1 MRIITVDSYEQM
13 SALAA
18 EIICETVRSNPYA
31 TLGLATGSTMLGTYA
46 ELIQAYNSGSLSFS
60 NVKTVNLDEY
70 LGLDSHHEQSY
81 AYYMRSHLFDHI
93 DIDMRNTFIPS
104 GVAQDVNLECEQY
117 DKLLDIIPRDLQ
129 LLGLGSNGHI
139 AFNEPGTPF
148 DSRTRVVELDHSTI
162 VDNSRFFAS
171 IDDTPKQAI
180 TMGIADI
187 VCAEKLLLLAS
198 GISKAQAVKAMVH
211 GEMDVHCPASILRT
225 HPDAMVIVDKL
236 AASLL

>member
-1 MRIITVDSYEQM
+1 MRIITVDNYEQM

-18 EIICETVRSNPYA
+18 DIIGEIVRSNPFA
-31 TLGLATGSTMLGTYA
+31 TLGLATGSTILGTYA
-46 ELIQAYNSGSLSFS
+46 QLIDKYRSGELSFR

-70 LGLDSHHEQSY
+70 LGLSRDNAQSY
-81 AYYMRSHLFDHI
+81 ARYMACNLFDCI
-93 DIDMRNTFIPS
+93 DVDIRNTFIPC
-104 GVAQDVNLECEQY
+104 GVAQDVARECEEY

-148 DSRTRVVELDHSTI
+148 DTRTRVVQLERSTI
-162 VDNSRFFAS
+162 VDNSRFFAG
-171 IDDTPKQAI
+171 IDETPQQAI

-187 VCAEKLLLLAS
+187 VSAEKLLLLAS
-198 GISKAQAVKAMVH
+198 GLSKAQAVKAMLQ
-211 GEMDVHCPASILRT
+211 GEVSINCPASILRT
-225 HPDAMVIVDKL
+225 HPDAIVILDKL